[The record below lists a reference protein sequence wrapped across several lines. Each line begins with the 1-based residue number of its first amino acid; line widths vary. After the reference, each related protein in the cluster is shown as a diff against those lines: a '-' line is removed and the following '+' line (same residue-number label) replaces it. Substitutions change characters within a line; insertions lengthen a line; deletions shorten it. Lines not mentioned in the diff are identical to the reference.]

1 MSVVGDAGE
10 MPAQLNR
17 SGELTAL
24 VEGGTDRRGILLG
37 DDEHRLSM
45 GAQAAPDK
53 RRLVGTREAS
63 ALVCTPAGPL
73 SK

>member
-1 MSVVGDAGE
+1 MSVVGNAGE

-24 VEGGTDRRGILLG
+24 VEGGTDRRGLRFG

-45 GAQAAPDK
+45 GVLAALNKP
-53 RRLVGTREAS
+53 RLAGTREAS
-63 ALVCTPAGPL
+63 ALVCLPNR
-73 SK
+73 SQK